1 MSQSVK
7 RLLRRHC
14 ISPYASLRSIAP
26 ERRKE
31 YKVNPHYTIKKRMK
45 ITIDTQTDTV
55 DDICKILHIL
65 TDILQQK
72 GETLSAAAPVDTSNL
87 MSMFDSSAAEKS
99 VPDAP
104 PDLGSFLNLVNKKEE
119 IKKDNVPKVMVY

>member
-1 MSQSVK
+1 
-7 RLLRRHC
+7 
-14 ISPYASLRSIAP
+14 
-26 ERRKE
+26 
-31 YKVNPHYTIKKRMK
+31 MK